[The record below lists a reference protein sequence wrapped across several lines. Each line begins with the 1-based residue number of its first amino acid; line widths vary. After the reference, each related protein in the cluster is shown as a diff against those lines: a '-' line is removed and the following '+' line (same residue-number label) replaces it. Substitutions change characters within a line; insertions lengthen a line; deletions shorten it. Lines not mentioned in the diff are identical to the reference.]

1 MRAVSRE
8 KAETRLVE
16 EVALKKI
23 DKELSSNDTVL
34 SRRFNA
40 DSELTTTNVENYAFV
55 TGKKTSQNSVKSNFQ

>member
-1 MRAVSRE
+1 MRVSRE

-55 TGKKTSQNSVKSNFQ
+55 TGTKTSQNSVKSNFQ

>member
-1 MRAVSRE
+1 M
-8 KAETRLVE
+8 
-16 EVALKKI
+16 KKI